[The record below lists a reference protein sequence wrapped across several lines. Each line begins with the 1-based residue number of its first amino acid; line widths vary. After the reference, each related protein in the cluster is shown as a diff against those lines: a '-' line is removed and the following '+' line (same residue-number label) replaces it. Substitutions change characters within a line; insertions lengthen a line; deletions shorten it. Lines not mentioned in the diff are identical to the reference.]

1 MTRCLTCTLLSLL
14 LAGCGSYDFTV
25 NDRVVYTPR
34 PLFKDYTIPDPALK
48 QCVDRAVADNNVT
61 HASQLTTLNC
71 SESGIERVAGLGVF
85 TGLELLVLSGN
96 KIRDVTALG
105 SLTVLVELH
114 LQDNDV
120 IDPVPLYQLPALN
133 VLDLSGNPDLRCPA
147 SGAFLRVP
155 IVTLPDHCL

>member
-1 MTRCLTCTLLSLL
+1 MTRCLTWILTCGL
-14 LAGCGSYDFTV
+14 LAACGSYDFTV

-34 PLFKDYTIPDPALK
+34 PLFRDYTIPDPALK
-48 QCVDRAVADNNVT
+48 GCVDRAIADNNVT
-61 HASQLTTLNC
+61 HASQLATLNC
-71 SESGIERVAGLGVF
+71 AGSEVERVEGLGVF

-96 KIRDVTALG
+96 RIRDVTALG

-114 LQDNDV
+114 LEDNDV
-120 IDPVPLYQLPALN
+120 VDPVPLYQLPALN
-133 VLDLSGNPDLRCPA
+133 VIDLSGNPRLQCPA